1 MSALFAPR
9 SPKPLPLSRGAEKAL
24 GSKGDLRWTR
34 LTLVALQ
41 LLIASN
47 AVGGAIYAFAGA
59 RDVPREWLDGTPFD
73 SYLVPGLILLVAV
86 GGGMSAAALMLLARH
101 PRAPEASIAAG
112 LVLIA
117 WITSQMLIIV
127 PDGGFSWLQPTMLLA
142 GLVTIA
148 LSLELTPPT
157 EART

>member
-9 SPKPLPLSRGAEKAL
+9 SPRPLPLSRGQNAL
-24 GSKGDLRWTR
+24 GSKGDPRWTR
-34 LTLVALQ
+34 RTLVVLQ
-41 LLIASN
+41 LLIAFN
-47 AVGGAIYAFAGA
+47 AIGGSMYAFGGAP
-59 RDVPREWLDGTPFD
+59 DVPPEWLEGTPFD

-86 GGGMSAAALMLLARH
+86 GGGMSAAALILLARH

-117 WITSQMLIIV
+117 WITVQMLIIV

-142 GLVTIA
+142 GMVTIA
-148 LSLELTPPT
+148 LSLKLKPPA
-157 EART
+157 EAHD